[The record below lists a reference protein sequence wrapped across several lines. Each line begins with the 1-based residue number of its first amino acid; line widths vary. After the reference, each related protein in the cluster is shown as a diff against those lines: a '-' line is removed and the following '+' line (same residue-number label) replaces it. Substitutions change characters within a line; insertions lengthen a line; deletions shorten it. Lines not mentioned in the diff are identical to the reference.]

1 MYLDQNQEAD
11 SHLGLVQSEE
21 LLRGQGDK
29 VTAVGGAR
37 VASTPGVAV
46 ALTSDA
52 AFSQKDRCDRLM
64 FKGILEA
71 SMNGRVSTLK
81 MKREEKRRPR

>member
-1 MYLDQNQEAD
+1 MRRVERNEPE
-11 SHLGLVQSEE
+11 V

-52 AFSQKDRCDRLM
+52 AFSQ
-64 FKGILEA
+64 
-71 SMNGRVSTLK
+71 
-81 MKREEKRRPR
+81 